1 MTDPTTERPTEQ
13 RACPVIVVTGT
24 DTEVGKT
31 VATAAIA
38 AALTAQG
45 QRVLAIKPTQTG
57 LAPGEP
63 GDADEVA
70 RLAEVPVRE
79 FVRLPEPLAPDV
91 AARRAGVAL
100 PTVGEHAAAVADL
113 ARSGEY
119 DVVLVEGAGGLLV
132 RLDADG
138 GTLADLANELVR
150 DGVRAGFAVVVR
162 AGLGTLN
169 HTALTLEALN
179 SRHLDLV
186 GIIVGS
192 VSEDPDLAAQ
202 TNVEQLR
209 EMADGRLLGSLPEH
223 AAALDPEDFRQTAD
237 NWLLL

>member
-1 MTDPTTERPTEQ
+1 MTEERL
-13 RACPVIVVTGT
+13 ACPVIVVTGT

-45 QRVLAIKPTQTG
+45 QRVLAVKPTQTG
-57 LAPGEP
+57 LAPGEQ

-70 RLAEVPVRE
+70 RLAGVPVRE
-79 FVRLPEPLAPDV
+79 FVRLPEPLAPDI
-91 AARRAGVAL
+91 AARRADVAL
-100 PTVGEHAAAVADL
+100 PTVAEHAAAVADL

-132 RLDADG
+132 RLDAAG
-138 GTLADLANELVR
+138 GTLADLATELRR
-150 DGVRAGFAVVVR
+150 DGLRAGFAVVVR

-169 HTALTLEALN
+169 HTALTLEALHN
-179 SRHLDLV
+179 RELDLV

-192 VSEDPDLAAQ
+192 ASERPDLAAQ

-209 EMADGRLLGSLPEH
+209 ELADGRLLGSLPEH
-223 AAALDPEDFRQTAD
+223 AGQLEPGHFRQAAG

>member
-1 MTDPTTERPTEQ
+1 MTAQD

-45 QRVLAIKPTQTG
+45 QRVLAVKPTQTG
-57 LAPGEP
+57 LAPGEH

-70 RLAEVPVRE
+70 RLAGVPVRE
-79 FVRLPEPLAPDV
+79 FVRLPEPLAPDI
-91 AARRAGVAL
+91 AARRADVAL
-100 PTVGEHAAAVADL
+100 PTVAEHAAAVADL

-119 DVVLVEGAGGLLV
+119 DVVLVEGAGGILV
-132 RLDADG
+132 RLDAAG
-138 GTLADLANELVR
+138 GTLAELAGELGR

-169 HTALTLEALN
+169 HTALTLEALK
-179 SRHLDLV
+179 RRELDLV
-186 GIIVGS
+186 GVIVGS
-192 VSEDPDLAAQ
+192 APEGPDLAAQ
-202 TNVEQLR
+202 TNIEQLR
-209 EMADGRLLGSLPEH
+209 ELADGRLLGSLPEH
-223 AAALDPEDFRQTAD
+223 AGHLDPAAFRQAAGE
-237 NWLLL
+237 WLLL